1 MTSVRIH
8 GILAR
13 EFGDSFML
21 NIGNPSDVLQAID
34 CNREGF
40 IRRIIQLQKEGFG
53 YDIIVNKTRIR
64 EGRQMNAHK
73 NPEVIDLV
81 PVIAGSG
88 LEAIVFIFE
97 KLITAVLFAAVAY
110 ALSPKPD
117 QEALEAEAAASKQS
131 LIFSNSVNVASQ
143 GAPVPVGYGRL
154 IVGTQVIQATIKS
167 YPQHSDPEYLLTD
180 GLNETEDDTALQINQ
195 GLGGLEFDDPEGGPP
210 PADVVVN
217 SVGLPFQK

>member
-8 GILAR
+8 RTLAR

-34 CNREGF
+34 CNRKGF

-73 NPEVIDLV
+73 NPEVIALV
-81 PVIAGSG
+81 PVIAGSW

-97 KLITAVLFAAVAY
+97 KLVTVVLFAAISY
-110 ALSPKPD
+110 ALSIHCC
-117 QEALEAEAAASKQS
+117 LF
-131 LIFSNSVNVASQ
+131 L
-143 GAPVPVGYGRL
+143 YGPYSSTK
-154 IVGTQVIQATIKS
+154 VW
-167 YPQHSDPEYLLTD
+167 HN
-180 GLNETEDDTALQINQ
+180 GLPIAQINTHVSNI
-195 GLGGLEFDDPEGGPP
+195 F
-210 PADVVVN
+210 
-217 SVGLPFQK
+217 